1 MTVSPGVIVTMDGPA
16 GTGKS
21 SVAWKLAQR
30 LGLEVLD
37 TGAMYRA
44 AAVVAIDEDVPADD
58 GTALAARIAEEG
70 LVFDW
75 SCRPRRAFSS
85 AGAT

>member
-1 MTVSPGVIVTMDGPA
+1 MTAASGVIVTMDGPA

-37 TGAMYRA
+37 TGAM
-44 AAVVAIDEDVPADD
+44 
-58 GTALAARIAEEG
+58 
-70 LVFDW
+70 
-75 SCRPRRAFSS
+75 
-85 AGAT
+85 

>member
-1 MTVSPGVIVTMDGPA
+1 MTAPVGVIVTMDGPA

-44 AAVVAIDEDVPADD
+44 AAVIALDEI
-58 GTALAARIAEEG
+58 G
-70 LVFDW
+70 
-75 SCRPRRAFSS
+75 RAHV
-85 AGAT
+85 

>member
-1 MTVSPGVIVTMDGPA
+1 MTAPAGVIVTMDGPA

-44 AAVVAIDEDVPADD
+44 AAVVVLLGRVAGVWSSELAVVFLALLLDVGDISNAH
-58 GTALAARIAEEG
+58 
-70 LVFDW
+70 
-75 SCRPRRAFSS
+75 
-85 AGAT
+85 